1 MSKVKNQIET
11 KLCSFVP
18 NIFWNRNKHFFF
30 LSYIVGFDENQIPI
44 KARPIQMNQQIL
56 EYGKKDI
63 QNLLDKN
70 LIRKSHSPWN
80 CVAFYVKKPL
90 KIERNAQDL

>member
-1 MSKVKNQIET
+1 MKQNYVLLFQMLFGIEI
-11 KLCSFVP
+11 
-18 NIFWNRNKHFFF
+18 NIIFF

-44 KARPIQMNQQIL
+44 KVRSIQMNQQIL

-90 KIERNAQDL
+90 KIERDAQDL

>member
-1 MSKVKNQIET
+1 MKQNYVLLFQMLFGIEI
-11 KLCSFVP
+11 
-18 NIFWNRNKHFFF
+18 NIIFF

-56 EYGKKDI
+56 EYHKKDI